1 VWGGILVVE
10 AMDKSSGSG
19 GGAMVSDAIKDF
31 VFDLHDATRR
41 SFRVEDVQQLY
52 DLRFKVCFSR
62 TSLRHLS
69 APLNSFRKSLIN
81 IYPMPCGPVRSKSPV
96 NAMRIKYFFS
106 SIASSLCA
114 ISLPN
119 KNTFK

>member
-1 VWGGILVVE
+1 VVE

-52 DLRFKVCFSR
+52 DLRFKVW
-62 TSLRHLS
+62 TPSLRHLS